1 MASSH
6 DRDGIKVYSE
16 SKNCG
21 HNNTNGKPMLFMV
34 ITIISIIMIM
44 IITKMI
50 RLPPLPLDK
59 TGEGKPGET
68 LLVSVGFLTFFN
80 FSWFPGRKF
89 LTIFKFSQKVS
100 VTGFFDA
107 LPNKLTIVDDEAGTS
122 DIEGGDH
129 VTGHG
134 LQ

>member
-6 DRDGIKVYSE
+6 DKDGIKVYSE
-16 SKNCG
+16 RKHCG
-21 HNNTNGKPMLFMV
+21 HNNTNGKPMILKI
-34 ITIISIIMIM
+34 ITIIITMLIM

-89 LTIFKFSQKVS
+89 LTIFNFSW
-100 VTGFFDA
+100 FPDNF
-107 LPNKLTIVDDEAGTS
+107 
-122 DIEGGDH
+122 
-129 VTGHG
+129 
-134 LQ
+134 

>member
-6 DRDGIKVYSE
+6 DKDGIKVYSE

-21 HNNTNGKPMLFMV
+21 HNDTNGKPMILMMITMITTMIITMV
-34 ITIISIIMIM
+34 IM

-80 FSWFPGRKF
+80 FSWFPGRKV
-89 LTIFKFSQKVS
+89 LTIFKFRL
-100 VTGFFDA
+100 FDA
-107 LPNKLTIVDDEAGTS
+107 LPNKLTIVDDEAGTRN
-122 DIEGGDH
+122 IEVGDH
-129 VTGHG
+129 VTGNR